1 MPADEGLREQSDRPR
16 RTWVWVALV
25 VVAVVVAALIAV
37 SSGGGGDGGVP
48 GY

>member
-1 MPADEGLREQSDRPR
+1 MPTDEGLRDQSDRPS
-16 RTWVWVALV
+16 RTWVALV
-25 VVAVVVAALIAV
+25 VVAVVVVALIAM